1 MNILQLINV
10 PKELQR
16 NSPDV
21 LAAGVEHGGEILL
34 TNLAGRIGRPDLGG
48 LDLLDVGCGVR
59 FTQTLINRSLA
70 FRSYT
75 GIEVS
80 LLIVQWLKENVE
92 SRDERFRFFHWN
104 VHNAMY
110 NPQAP
115 PMSTREALPVEGS
128 YDVIMGFSLFTH
140 LAPEDAS
147 QMLKLMRKTVRPN
160 GFLFFSAFCD
170 ESVDTFEDRVREEP
184 LLHAYYKKSYLEGL
198 IEAEGWKIVSY
209 DEPKPFIMS
218 SFLCTPATPPSP
230 LNNRRRL

>member
-1 MNILQLINV
+1 MSILQAIEV

-16 NSPDV
+16 NHPDV
-21 LAAGVEHGGEILL
+21 LAAGVEHTGETLIA
-34 TNLAGRIGRPDLGG
+34 NLARRIRRPGLGG
-48 LDLLDVGCGVR
+48 RDLLDVGCGVR

-80 LLIVQWLKENVE
+80 LPIVQWLKENVE

-115 PMSTREALPVEGS
+115 PMSTYEALPVKGS

-147 QMLKLMRKTVRPN
+147 QMLKLMRKAVRPDV
-160 GFLFFSAFCD
+160 FLFFSAFCD
-170 ESVDTFEDRVREEP
+170 ESVDMFEDRNREKR
-184 LLHAYYKKSYLEGL
+184 LHLAYYKTSYLGGL

-209 DEPKPFIMS
+209 EEPGPFIMS
-218 SFLCTPATPPSP
+218 SFLCRPAASSMP
-230 LNNRRRL
+230 